1 MSEALTA
8 LKSEL
13 ASLAATFKTPA
24 RLEFAKGLAAGKSQE
39 QAYVDAGYKSKN
51 PAVDA
56 SKAIAAYPSITQYK
70 ELFLRIAQ
78 LEALPKQIAS
88 REQKRN
94 MLWEIAQRC
103 VQEIEPEYEGYGED
117 REMVGFTFNA
127 KGAVSAISE
136 LNKMDGDLATIK
148 TENKHTHS
156 FDELTEE
163 QLNDR
168 IAELSRKAGAGVST

>member
-1 MSEALTA
+1 MSEELSA

-70 ELFLRIAQ
+70 ELFLKIAQ
-78 LEALPKQIAS
+78 LESLPKQIAT

-94 MLWEIAQRC
+94 MLWEIAQCGTERIMLPMKKGEGDDET
-103 VQEIEPEYEGYGED
+103 EIQVDMGMRD
-117 REMVGFTFNA
+117 M
-127 KGAVSAISE
+127 KGAISAIAE
-136 LNKMDGDLATIK
+136 LNKMDGDLAAIK
-148 TENKHTHS
+148 TENRNMTVDS
-156 FDELTEE
+156 LIDELTSGNAK
-163 QLNDR
+163 Q
-168 IAELSRKAGAGVST
+168 